1 MPLFFEARVEKDLKP
16 PQVFLL
22 RDPVLQKDQ
31 QPITFSPM
39 SAPFYFQ
46 EFVDARILDMCIPV
60 KLASVVNHHP
70 LDIYVLIQLQ

>member
-1 MPLFFEARVEKDLKP
+1 MPLFSEARVEKDLKP
-16 PQVFLL
+16 PTSVSSKG
-22 RDPVLQKDQ
+22 PSSAKD

-46 EFVDARILDMCIPV
+46 DFVDARILDMGIPV

-70 LDIYVLIQLQ
+70 LDIYVLIQFQ

>member
-1 MPLFFEARVEKDLKP
+1 
-16 PQVFLL
+16 
-22 RDPVLQKDQ
+22 
-31 QPITFSPM
+31 M

-70 LDIYVLIQLQ
+70 LDICVDPVPVDMPITVL